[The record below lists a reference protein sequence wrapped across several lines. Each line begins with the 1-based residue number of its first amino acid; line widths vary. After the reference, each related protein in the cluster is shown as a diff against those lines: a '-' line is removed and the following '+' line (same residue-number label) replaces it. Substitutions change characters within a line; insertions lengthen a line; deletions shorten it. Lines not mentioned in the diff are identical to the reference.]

1 MKYKFLI
8 VLFFLLSNC
17 QVPKNN
23 FVYESNGF
31 AGSLIDLGIKEN
43 SEVFQVALNKKIP
56 SKNIKITNLSN
67 NKSIIISNI
76 IFKKIESEYSIFLNN
91 KAFSDL
97 NLDNNLPYVRIE
109 TVKANPKFIAKTA
122 KEFKE
127 EKKVSNVS
135 KVSSVGVISL
145 NSKNKSNLV
154 KNNKNIYLKY
164 GSFYYNS
171 YAVSL
176 KNNLRNI
183 LKFNQISVEGKG
195 KSFNVLIG
203 PLKMSQYKQVYNLL
217 KKTNYD
223 SYDIIVK

>member
-17 QVPKNN
+17 QASKNN

-31 AGSLIDLGIKEN
+31 AGNLIDLGIKEN
-43 SEVFQVALNKKIP
+43 SEVFQVALNKKIA

-97 NLDNNLPYVRIE
+97 NLNSNLPYVRIE

-164 GSFYYNS
+164 GSFYYKS

>member
-8 VLFFLLSNC
+8 VIFFLLFNC
-17 QVPKNN
+17 QAPKNN

-31 AGSLIDLGIKEN
+31 AGNLIDLGIKEN
-43 SEVFQVALNKKIP
+43 TEVSQVALNKKIP

-67 NKSIIISNI
+67 NKSIVISNI

-97 NLDNNLPYVRIE
+97 NLDSNLPYVRIE

-164 GSFYYNS
+164 GSFYYKS

>member
-17 QVPKNN
+17 QAPKNN

-43 SEVFQVALNKKIP
+43 SEVFQVVLNKKIP
-56 SKNIKITNLSN
+56 SKNIKKT
-67 NKSIIISNI
+67 
-76 IFKKIESEYSIFLNN
+76 
-91 KAFSDL
+91 
-97 NLDNNLPYVRIE
+97 
-109 TVKANPKFIAKTA
+109 NPKFIAKNA

>member
-17 QVPKNN
+17 QAPKNN

-31 AGSLIDLGIKEN
+31 AGNLIDLGIKEN

-97 NLDNNLPYVRIE
+97 SLDSNLPYVRIE

-164 GSFYYNS
+164 GSFYYKS

-183 LKFNQISVEGKG
+183 LEFNQISVEGKG

-217 KKTNYD
+217 KTTNYD
-223 SYDIIVK
+223 SYDIIIK

>member
-8 VLFFLLSNC
+8 IIFFLLFSC
-17 QVPKNN
+17 QAPKNN

-31 AGSLIDLGIKEN
+31 AGSLTDLGIREN
-43 SEVFQVALNKKIP
+43 TEVSQVALNKKIP

-67 NKSIIISNI
+67 NKSIVISNI

-97 NLDNNLPYVRIE
+97 NLDSNLPYVRIE
-109 TVKANPKFIAKTA
+109 TIKANPKFIAKTA

-164 GSFYYNS
+164 GSFYYKS
-171 YAVSL
+171 YALSL

-217 KKTNYD
+217 KTTNYD

>member
-8 VLFFLLSNC
+8 VIFFLLFNC
-17 QVPKNN
+17 QAPKNN

-31 AGSLIDLGIKEN
+31 AGNLIDLGIKEN
-43 SEVFQVALNKKIP
+43 TEVSQVALNKKIP

-67 NKSIIISNI
+67 NKSIVISNI

-97 NLDNNLPYVRIE
+97 NLDSNLPYVRIE

-122 KEFKE
+122 KEFIE

-164 GSFYYNS
+164 GSFYYKS

-217 KKTNYD
+217 KTTNYD

>member
-8 VLFFLLSNC
+8 VVFFLLSNC
-17 QVPKNN
+17 QASKNN

-31 AGSLIDLGIKEN
+31 AGNLIDLGIKEN
-43 SEVFQVALNKKIP
+43 SEVFQVALNKKIS

-76 IFKKIESEYSIFLNN
+76 IFKKVESEYSIFLNN

-97 NLDNNLPYVRIE
+97 SLDSNLPYVRIE

-135 KVSSVGVISL
+135 KVSTVGVISL
-145 NSKNKSNLV
+145 NSKNKSSLV

-164 GSFYYNS
+164 GSFYYKS

>member
-8 VLFFLLSNC
+8 VIFFLLFNC
-17 QVPKNN
+17 QAPKNN
-23 FVYESNGF
+23 FLYESNGF
-31 AGSLIDLGIKEN
+31 AGNLIDLGIKEN
-43 SEVFQVALNKKIP
+43 TEVSQVALNKKIP

-67 NKSIIISNI
+67 NKSIVISNI

-97 NLDNNLPYVRIE
+97 NLDSNLPYVRIE

-164 GSFYYNS
+164 GSFYYKS

>member
-17 QVPKNN
+17 QASKNN

-31 AGSLIDLGIKEN
+31 AGNLIDLGIKEN
-43 SEVFQVALNKKIP
+43 SEVIQVVLNKKIP

-91 KAFSDL
+91 RAFSDL
-97 NLDNNLPYVRIE
+97 NLDSNLPYVRIE
-109 TVKANPKFIAKTA
+109 SVKANPKFIAKTA

-164 GSFYYNS
+164 GSFYYKS
-171 YAVSL
+171 YALSL

-217 KKTNYD
+217 KTTNYD